1 MFHKIVVASDLSPA
15 SDHVIG
21 CLHGLKPLGA
31 KDIIL
36 VHALG
41 IRHLDALKYELAPLI
56 EPKLQEQKKVLE
68 DQGFQVMIQIEAGLP
83 AFEINQVA
91 RKIEASI
98 IVVGSH
104 GVTLSREILLGSVAT
119 EVIHQSRHPV
129 LVARLKINDTGDQI
143 RCEQICADF
152 YRHILFITDFSETA
166 EHAFDYVEKIVQ
178 SGGRHVT
185 LLHVQD
191 RTKIEQHLQD
201 RLEEFNRIDR
211 IRLERMA
218 LRLKDLGATEVG
230 IELLYG
236 LPKQE
241 IVQHTDN
248 GDYTLI
254 VMGTQGRGFFG
265 KLFTGSIAYHV
276 ARNTAVP
283 ALLIPPIR

>member
-1 MFHKIVVASDLSPA
+1 
-15 SDHVIG
+15 
-21 CLHGLKPLGA
+21 
-31 KDIIL
+31 
-36 VHALG
+36 LG
-41 IRHLDALKYELAPLI
+41 IRHLEELKYELAPQA
-56 EPKLQEQKKVLE
+56 EPKLQEQKELLE
-68 DQGFQVMIQIEAGLP
+68 AQGFQVIIQIEPGLP
-83 AFEINQVA
+83 AFEINQIA
-91 RKIEASI
+91 RKNNASL

-119 EVIHQSRHPV
+119 EVLHQSRHPV
-129 LVARLKINDTGDQI
+129 LVARLKIDDTGGQI

-152 YRHILFITDFSETA
+152 FRHVLFITDFSETA

-191 RTKIEQHLQD
+191 STGIEEHLKD

-211 IRLERMA
+211 IRLERME
-218 LRLKDLGATEVG
+218 LRLHDLGATE
-230 IELLYG
+230 IIIKLLYG

-241 IVQHTDN
+241 IVQHADQ

-254 VMGTQGRGFFG
+254 VMGTHGRGFFG
-265 KLFTGSIAYHV
+265 KLLTGSVAYHV

-283 ALLIPPIR
+283 TLLIPPIR